1 MTYHW
6 SGCDLV
12 LSWCVHHCRSS
23 CVGKLDTSWL

>member
-23 CVGKLDTSWL
+23 CVGNICVI

>member
-23 CVGKLDTSWL
+23 CVTSHSL